1 MVDEL
6 EVDVDAGSFK
16 ADKIIADKTFIDVDA
31 GNAKIGLL
39 DSKISEF
46 DADVGDI
53 KVTMAGSES
62 DYSYEADCD
71 LGDIEIGSYHGDGIS
86 NEYQYHGGNRSIKA
100 DCNVGSII
108 IKMEV

>member
-1 MVDEL
+1 MLGLNQNTLQFLHILHKSFYLYLNDINVSFLHLHLYNDTTNIN
-6 EVDVDAGSFK
+6 AGSFK

-31 GNAKIGLL
+31 GNAKVGLL
-39 DSKISEF
+39 DSKKSEF

-71 LGDIEIGSYHGDGIS
+71 
-86 NEYQYHGGNRSIKA
+86 
-100 DCNVGSII
+100 
-108 IKMEV
+108 